1 MSALPLKAEVLFL
14 VREPLQIPFAPQ
26 GRIYSRTFT

>member
-1 MSALPLKAEVLFL
+1 VLFL
-14 VREPLQIPFAPQ
+14 VGEPLQIPFAPQ